1 MIEDGVTEGKYIETS
16 DNTLCDL
23 KRFQNFIFRHLYKH
37 KGCKAMLPR
46 FNQSGRFLVTAKTHK
61 FESTEGISLES
72 LELHPI
78 IAQTG
83 TYIYNASKVVA
94 KYLSPLSKNEF
105 TNTLS
110 FPELL
115 KLWILWRCFLQ
126 L

>member
-1 MIEDGVTEGKYIETS
+1 MIEDEITEGKYIETS

-23 KRFQNFIFRHLYKH
+23 KRFQNFIFCHLYKH
-37 KGCKAMLPR
+37 KDYKAMFPR
-46 FNQSGRFLVTAKTHK
+46 FNQPGRFLVTAKTHK
-61 FESTEGISLES
+61 FESIEGISLES
-72 LELHPI
+72 LELGPI
-78 IAQTG
+78 ITQTE
-83 TYIYNASKVVA
+83 TYIYNASKVIA

-115 KLWILWRCFLQ
+115 KLWTLWRCFLQ